1 MATKH
6 SPCHIISTCFFKLTK
21 IFLLVL
27 SATVVFTLLFLL
39 RSSAV
44 APVATVAEVADALL
58 ERAIHHDFSFFIRLL
73 RGYYLCPLQRNTS
86 AATDHLFVFSAKPLF
101 VLQQLT
107 RHLFI
112 SS

>member
-1 MATKH
+1 
-6 SPCHIISTCFFKLTK
+6 
-21 IFLLVL
+21 L

-39 RSSAV
+39 GSSAV

-58 ERAIHHDFSFFIRLL
+58 ERAIHHDFSCFIRLL
-73 RGYYLCPLQRNTS
+73 RGCYPCLLQRNTS

-101 VLQQLT
+101 ALQQRS

-112 SS
+112 SA